1 MSAIKQLEQYINY
14 TTAKNQV
21 ISKNIAN
28 VGTKNYKREDL
39 VFKNIL
45 ADAQSSQTKSTN
57 SKHMSVGSFVNKP
70 FEVKLDNE
78 NEADASGVNNV
89 DIEQE
94 MAALAENTINF
105 KLASKKISTY
115 YRTLRAVIQGNGGGQ

>member
-1 MSAIKQLEQYINY
+1 VSTIKQLEQYLNY
-14 TTAKNQV
+14 TTAKNRV

-39 VFKNIL
+39 VFKNVL
-45 ADAQSSQTKSTN
+45 SEAQNSSTKTTNAKHISNIGSSQK
-57 SKHMSVGSFVNKP
+57 G
-70 FEVKLDNE
+70 FEVKLE
-78 NEADASGVNNV
+78 NSGEEDASGVNNV

-105 KLASKKISTY
+105 KLASKKVSSY
-115 YRTLRAVIQGNGGGQ
+115 YKTLRAVIQGNGGGR

>member
-21 ISKNIAN
+21 ISKNISN
-28 VGTKNYKREDL
+28 IGTKNYKREDV

-45 ADAQSSQTKSTN
+45 ADAQSTQTKATS

-70 FEVKLDNE
+70 FEVKLDKSG
-78 NEADASGVNNV
+78 EADASGVNNV

-105 KLASKKISTY
+105 KLASKKISSY

>member
-1 MSAIKQLEQYINY
+1 VSTIKQLEQYLNY
-14 TTAKNQV
+14 TTAKNRV

-39 VFKNIL
+39 VFKNVL
-45 ADAQSSQTKSTN
+45 SEAQNSSTKTTNAKHISNMGSSQK
-57 SKHMSVGSFVNKP
+57 G
-70 FEVKLDNE
+70 FEVKLE
-78 NEADASGVNNV
+78 NSGEEDASGVNNV

-105 KLASKKISTY
+105 KLASKKVSSY
-115 YRTLRAVIQGNGGGQ
+115 YKTLRAVIQGNGGGR